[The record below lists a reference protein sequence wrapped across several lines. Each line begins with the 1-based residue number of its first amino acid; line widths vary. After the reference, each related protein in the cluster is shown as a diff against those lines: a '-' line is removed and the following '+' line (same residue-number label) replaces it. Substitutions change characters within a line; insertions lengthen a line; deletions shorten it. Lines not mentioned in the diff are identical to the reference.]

1 MALSPN
7 GKTVASGSYDGIVR
21 VWDLETE
28 KVIAKWTASARVLSV
43 YWSADGNHVLTGS
56 YGGLVSVWD
65 VKSRETVLGIETGH
79 KEVYAVIYSPDETKI
94 ATGGSEEDAV
104 KIWDAKLIGK
114 LLYALKHNSVVYSLA
129 WTSNQLKLISASS
142 SIKIF
147 DTTTWQQT
155 AILEGHESAV
165 HAISLFQ
172 NNRLLASASWDQTT
186 RLWDL
191 DTNLQ
196 IGPSI
201 QHEALVN
208 STAISADGKLL
219 VTACWDNN
227 AYVWD
232 IYTIL
237 KVAGLRELLSIPSVP
252 QDGTQQNALAR
263 KSLMNTDAWQ
273 RPAQLKHAHQ
283 LPQGFFDSTRDG
295 VHSSA
300 IRDPHLHA
308 STRRLALSSPS
319 LQRRT
324 QIDALPDHSLRAVE
338 VAAVRDKQAL
348 YVAPPRE
355 SLSEKAKRIKNPTW
369 WIRCVLFI
377 ICVSPPNTAS
387 PDTTPPP
394 NT

>member
-1 MALSPN
+1 MSKHYTDLLRHTKIGPLNYDSLVISSLQTTCSNSVEPPRSIVPPARSHTSAKRPKPHQTMRGHWSSVEVAAHLYDGQHIITCSNDGSLRLWDLESGAQIGNEWRDGDDTAAVCTMALSPN
-7 GKTVASGSYDGIVR
+7 GKTVASGSYDRIAR
-21 VWDLETE
+21 LWDLETE
-28 KVIAKWTASARVLSV
+28 KVITKWTASARVLSV

-65 VKSRETVLGIETGH
+65 VKSRETVLGIKTGH

-104 KIWDAKLIGK
+104 KIWDAKIGK

-129 WTSNQLKLISASS
+129 WTSNQKKLISASS

-172 NNRLLASASWDQTT
+172 NNRLLASASWDHTT

-196 IGPSI
+196 VGPSL
-201 QHEALVN
+201 QHEAIVN
-208 STAISADGKLL
+208 NTAFSADGKLL
-219 VTACWDNN
+219 VTACWDND

-237 KVAGLRELLSIPSVP
+237 KVAGLPELLSIPRVR
-252 QDGTQQNALAR
+252 G
-263 KSLMNTDAWQ
+263 Q
-273 RPAQLKHAHQ
+273 R
-283 LPQGFFDSTRDG
+283 
-295 VHSSA
+295 V
-300 IRDPHLHA
+300 
-308 STRRLALSSPS
+308 
-319 LQRRT
+319 
-324 QIDALPDHSLRAVE
+324 
-338 VAAVRDKQAL
+338 
-348 YVAPPRE
+348 
-355 SLSEKAKRIKNPTW
+355 W
-369 WIRCVLFI
+369 
-377 ICVSPPNTAS
+377 
-387 PDTTPPP
+387 
-394 NT
+394 